1 MFRRGFS
8 QLLQQLG
15 EMIDVKLVGSPLCKG
30 KEASAFRSFRSAWT
44 EPITSLPLNNSTK
57 YLNLVAVV
65 VAASRDAILHHEPAE
80 FVTDFDANDNA
91 SMLV

>member
-1 MFRRGFS
+1 MS
-8 QLLQQLG
+8 SSS
-15 EMIDVKLVGSPLCKG
+15 VGSLLCKG

-44 EPITSLPLNNSTK
+44 EPITSVLLNNNSTRH
-57 YLNLVAVV
+57 LNLVAVV

-80 FVTDFDANDNA
+80 FATNFDADNKA